1 MELLQKLIYVVL
13 DMIFS
18 SGMKKIFYLNTI
30 YYILSRFLLIMT
42 KKDALMTTRQEI
54 EHEAAICR
62 SLFEKKTRDYGTSWR
77 VLRLPSLT
85 DQIFIKANRIRSVQ
99 ESGEN
104 LVGDDLRDEF
114 VAMVNYAVM
123 ALIQQELE
131 SVFSGQCSVSSDG
144 CNPLNTQHSTLNT
157 NLELPLEVAMKL
169 YDKHLGRT
177 IDLMMSKN
185 HDYGE
190 AWRQMRVSSMVDLI
204 LMKLRRIK
212 QIEDNEGKT
221 LVSEGVEGGYMDIV
235 NYSLFCLVRTAE
247 E

>member
-1 MELLQKLIYVVL
+1 
-13 DMIFS
+13 
-18 SGMKKIFYLNTI
+18 
-30 YYILSRFLLIMT
+30 MT
-42 KKDALMTTRQEI
+42 NNDALFNTRQEV
-54 EHEAAICR
+54 EREAATCR
-62 SLFEKKTRDYGTSWR
+62 TLFGKKTRDYGTSWR
-77 VLRLPSLT
+77 ILRLPSLT

-104 LVGDDLRDEF
+104 QVGDDLKGEF

-131 SVFSGQCSVSSDG
+131 NEKES
-144 CNPLNTQHSTLNT
+144 PM
-157 NLELPLEVAMKL
+157 ELPLDEAMAL

-177 IDLMMSKN
+177 VELMMSKN

-212 QIEDNEGKT
+212 QIEDNQGVT
-221 LVSEGVEGGYMDIV
+221 LVSEGVEGGYMDII
-235 NYSLFCLVRTAE
+235 NYSLFCLVRMGE
-247 E
+247 VEN

>member
-1 MELLQKLIYVVL
+1 
-13 DMIFS
+13 
-18 SGMKKIFYLNTI
+18 
-30 YYILSRFLLIMT
+30 MT
-42 KKDALMTTRQEI
+42 KNDALTTTRQEI
-54 EHEAAICR
+54 EREAAICR
-62 SLFEKKTRDYGTSWR
+62 TLFEKKTRDYGTSWR

-85 DQIFIKANRIRSVQ
+85 DQIFIKASRIRSVQ

-104 LVGDDLRDEF
+104 RVGDDLRDEF

-123 ALIQQELE
+123 ALIQGELE
-131 SVFSGQCSVSSDG
+131 YGKRDAGRKEELQ
-144 CNPLNTQHSTLNT
+144 
-157 NLELPLEVAMKL
+157 ELPLDEAMSL

-177 IDLMMSKN
+177 IELMMAKN

-212 QIEDNEGKT
+212 QIEDNQGVT

-235 NYSLFCLVRTAE
+235 NYSLFCLVRMGDGLVVNG
-247 E
+247 